1 MKKLFTSKKAISML
15 YWFNLICFL
24 VPTVY
29 LIFRVIFSGNSTPDT
44 VDIKVRAEY
53 ILMLIQCILGLVVM
67 HLPAVIEKK
76 LRIDIPNTLEFLYLA
91 FLNCAIFLGEVRNF
105 YYLVPHWDDILHCI
119 SSVMNGLF
127 GFIVVTILNQ
137 DKKVRMNLSPF
148 FLALFAFC
156 FSMAVGS
163 VWEIYEFWADHFLG
177 LNMQKFMLRDG
188 SLLIGHEA
196 LSDTMI
202 DIIVDCCGALIATV
216 IGYFSIKNKTGWVH
230 NYLSGENAAQTEE
243 NNK

>member
-1 MKKLFTSKKAISML
+1 ML

-91 FLNCAIFLGEVRNF
+91 FLNCAIFLGEIRNF
-105 YYLVPHWDDILHCI
+105 YYHVPHFDTILH
-119 SSVMNGLF
+119 
-127 GFIVVTILNQ
+127 T
-137 DKKVRMNLSPF
+137 
-148 FLALFAFC
+148 
-156 FSMAVGS
+156 FSGA
-163 VWEIYEFWADHFLG
+163 
-177 LNMQKFMLRDG
+177 ML
-188 SLLIGHEA
+188 
-196 LSDTMI
+196 
-202 DIIVDCCGALIATV
+202 GAL
-216 IGYFSIKNKTGWVH
+216 GFSFISLPSNVE
-230 NYLSGENAAQTEE
+230 SCAA
-243 NNK
+243 